1 MASTFF
7 GQSRAITSHY
17 HHTTIS
23 KRVFS
28 LHVIAAKQVETTQKH
43 LDFSRAFAKKSMQV
57 R

>member
-7 GQSRAITSHY
+7 GQSRAITSDY